1 MIKREISTHKWL
13 NTELVTSPSYGIVE
27 EVLIK
32 PDQRVYEW
40 DPLFNIRNENGILEQ
55 IAVGTSGVLKTI
67 NAEKRDLVSPG
78 TLLAQIKTD
87 NFITGSD

>member
-27 EVLIK
+27 EVLIEL
-32 PDQRVYEW
+32 DQRVYEW

-55 IAVGTSGVLKTI
+55 MTVGISGVLKTI
-67 NAEKRDLVSPG
+67 NVEKRDLVSPD
-78 TLLAQIKTD
+78 TILAQINAD